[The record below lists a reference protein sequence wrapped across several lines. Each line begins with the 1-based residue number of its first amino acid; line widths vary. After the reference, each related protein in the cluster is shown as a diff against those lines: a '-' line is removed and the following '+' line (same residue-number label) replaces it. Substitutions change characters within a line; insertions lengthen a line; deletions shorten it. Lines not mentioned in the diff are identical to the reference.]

1 MLDNI
6 SRPEYK
12 FTCLIRVFIP
22 DTEHKKGQMT
32 ANRTNIVELPEI
44 KLVDQ
49 YKRRLN
55 YLRISVTDRCN
66 MKCMYC
72 MTHNKTS
79 KLPCKEILR
88 YEEILRIAR
97 IFIRLGVSKIR
108 ITGGEPLVRKGI
120 CEFLSGLSGLGGLSD
135 LSITTN
141 GVFLKEKIKQ
151 IRSAGIRRLNISLD
165 TLDKAKF
172 KKITG
177 IDAFSEVWE
186 SIMLALDMGFD
197 PIKINVVAL
206 NGINDDELPDLA
218 RLSLSY
224 PFHIRFI
231 EYMPIGTSQMMSRQL
246 LAPEI
251 KNLISSI
258 GHLYPVENVSFD
270 GPAKRFR
277 FENARGEVG
286 FIRPISEHFCSSCN
300 RLRLTAS
307 GNLKTCLLSEIETDL
322 KGPLRNGCSDN
333 ELSEIIIKA
342 VYSKPFEHPLVANNE
357 GMVSGCM
364 SAIGG

>member
-1 MLDNI
+1 MTTSRANI
-6 SRPEYK
+6 IKLPE
-12 FTCLIRVFIP
+12 I
-22 DTEHKKGQMT
+22 
-32 ANRTNIVELPEI
+32 ELPEI

-49 YKRRLN
+49 YKRRLD

-66 MKCMYC
+66 MKCIYC
-72 MTHNKTS
+72 MTHEKTS
-79 KLPCKEILR
+79 KLPCREILR
-88 YEEILRIAR
+88 YEEIIRIAR
-97 IFIRLGVSKIR
+97 IFTSLGVSKIR

-120 CEFLSGLSGLGGLSD
+120 CEFLTRIRSLEGLSD

-141 GVFLKEKIKQ
+141 GVFLKDKIKQ
-151 IRSAGIRRLNISLD
+151 IKSAGISRLNISLD
-165 TLDKAKF
+165 TLDKNKF

-177 IDAFSEVWE
+177 IDAFSDVWE
-186 SIMLALDMGFD
+186 SIMIALDMGFD

-206 NGINDDELPDLA
+206 NGINDDELPDFA

-224 PFHIRFI
+224 PFQIRFI
-231 EYMPIGTSQMMSRQL
+231 EYMPIGTSRMTSRQL

-251 KNLISSI
+251 IKRISST
-258 GHLYPVENVSFD
+258 GRLEPVENISFD

-277 FENARGEVG
+277 FENAKGEVG

-307 GNLKTCLLSEIETDL
+307 GNLKTCLLSETETDL
-322 KGPLRNGCSDN
+322 KGPLRKGCSDR
-333 ELSEIIIKA
+333 ELAEIILKA
-342 VYSKPFEHPLVANNE
+342 VYKKPFEHPLVANCE
-357 GMVSGCM
+357 GIISGEM

>member
-1 MLDNI
+1 MKRSDDNKPSNI
-6 SRPEYK
+6 IELPEIK
-12 FTCLIRVFIP
+12 
-22 DTEHKKGQMT
+22 
-32 ANRTNIVELPEI
+32 LPEI

-66 MKCMYC
+66 MKCIYC
-72 MTHNKTS
+72 MTHEKIS
-79 KLPCKEILR
+79 KLPCREILR

-97 IFIRLGVSKIR
+97 IFINLGVSKIR
-108 ITGGEPLVRKGI
+108 ITGGEPLIRKGI
-120 CEFLSGLSGLGGLSD
+120 CEFLSGLSSLEGLSD

-151 IRSAGIRRLNISLD
+151 IKSAGISRLNISLD
-165 TLDKAKF
+165 TLEKDKF
-172 KKITG
+172 RKITG
-177 IDAFSEVWE
+177 IDAFSEVWG

-206 NGINDDELPDLA
+206 SGINDEELPDFA

-224 PFHIRFI
+224 PFQIRFI
-231 EYMPIGTSQMMSRQL
+231 EYMPIGTSQMTSSQMRSRQI

-251 KNLISSI
+251 KNRISSI
-258 GHLYPVENVSFD
+258 GRLVPVENVSFD
-270 GPAKRFR
+270 GPAKRYR
-277 FENARGEVG
+277 FENAKGEIG

-307 GNLKTCLLSEIETDL
+307 GNLKTCLLSESETDL
-322 KGPLRNGCSDN
+322 KGPLREGCSDS
-333 ELSEIIIKA
+333 ELVEIINKA
-342 VYSKPFEHPLVANNE
+342 VYNKPFEHPLVANNE
-357 GMVSGCM
+357 GMISG
-364 SAIGG
+364 

>member
-1 MLDNI
+1 MTT
-6 SRPEYK
+6 SRTK
-12 FTCLIRVFIP
+12 II
-22 DTEHKKGQMT
+22 
-32 ANRTNIVELPEI
+32 ELPEI

-72 MTHNKTS
+72 MTHQKTS
-79 KLPCKEILR
+79 KLPCREILR
-88 YEEILRIAR
+88 YEEVLRIAR
-97 IFIRLGVSKIR
+97 IFINLGVSKIR

-120 CEFLSGLSGLGGLSD
+120 CEFLSGLSGLVGLSD

-141 GVFLKEKIKQ
+141 GVFLKDKIKQ
-151 IRSAGIRRLNISLD
+151 IQSAGIRRLNISLD
-165 TLDKAKF
+165 TLDKDKF
-172 KKITG
+172 KKISG
-177 IDAFSEVWE
+177 IDAFNQVWE

-224 PFHIRFI
+224 PFHVRFI
-231 EYMPIGTSQMMSRQL
+231 EYMPIGTSRMTSRQL

-251 KNLISSI
+251 QDRISSI
-258 GHLYPVENVSFD
+258 GRLDPVGNISFD

-277 FENARGEVG
+277 FENAKGEIG

-322 KGPLRNGCSDN
+322 KGPLRKGCSDS
-333 ELSEIIIKA
+333 ELADIILKA
-342 VYSKPFEHPLVANNE
+342 VYNKPFEHPLVANHA
-357 GMVSGCM
+357 GMISGCM

>member
-1 MLDNI
+1 MTT
-6 SRPEYK
+6 SRASIIK
-12 FTCLIRVFIP
+12 
-22 DTEHKKGQMT
+22 
-32 ANRTNIVELPEI
+32 LPEI

-49 YKRRLN
+49 YKRRLD

-66 MKCMYC
+66 MKCIYC
-72 MTHNKTS
+72 MTHGKTS
-79 KLPCKEILR
+79 KLPCREILR
-88 YEEILRIAR
+88 YEEIFRIAR
-97 IFIRLGVSKIR
+97 IFTHLGVSKIR

-120 CEFLSGLSGLGGLSD
+120 CEFLAGLSSLEGLSD

-141 GVFLKEKIKQ
+141 GVFLKEKIKK
-151 IRSAGIRRLNISLD
+151 IKSAGIRRLNISLD
-165 TLDKAKF
+165 TLDKDKF

-177 IDAFSEVWE
+177 IDAFNEVWE

-206 NGINDDELPDLA
+206 NGINDDELPDFA

-224 PFHIRFI
+224 PFQIRFI
-231 EYMPIGTSQMMSRQL
+231 EYMPIGTSQMTSRQL

-251 KNLISSI
+251 KNRISSI
-258 GHLYPVENVSFD
+258 GRLYPVENISFD

-277 FENARGEVG
+277 FENAKGEIG

-307 GNLKTCLLSEIETDL
+307 GNLKTCLLSENETDL
-322 KGPLRNGCSDN
+322 KGPLRKGCSDS
-333 ELSEIIIKA
+333 ELAEIILKA
-342 VYSKPFEHPLVANNE
+342 VYTKPFEHPLVANNE

>member
-1 MLDNI
+1 
-6 SRPEYK
+6 
-12 FTCLIRVFIP
+12 
-22 DTEHKKGQMT
+22 MT
-32 ANRTNIVELPEI
+32 ASLTNIIGLPEI

-49 YKRRLN
+49 YKRKLN

-72 MTHNKTS
+72 MTHEKTS
-79 KLPCKEILR
+79 KLPCREILR
-88 YEEILRIAR
+88 YEEVLRIAR
-97 IFIRLGVSKIR
+97 IFINLGVSKIR

-120 CEFLSGLSGLGGLSD
+120 CGFLAELSSLKGLSD

-141 GVFLKEKIKQ
+141 GVFLNENIKKIK
-151 IRSAGIRRLNISLD
+151 SAGIRRLNISLD
-165 TLDKAKF
+165 TLDKDKF
-172 KKITG
+172 KRITG
-177 IDAFSEVWE
+177 IDAFNQVWD

-206 NGINDDELPDLA
+206 NGINDDELPELA

-224 PFHIRFI
+224 PFHVRFI
-231 EYMPIGTSQMMSRQL
+231 EYMPIGTSRMTSRQL

-251 KNLISSI
+251 QDRISSI
-258 GHLYPVENVSFD
+258 GRLEPVENMSFD

-277 FENARGEVG
+277 FENAKGEIG
-286 FIRPISEHFCSSCN
+286 FIRPISDHFCGSCN

-307 GNLKTCLLSEIETDL
+307 GNLKTCLLSDIETDL
-322 KGPLRNGCSDN
+322 KSPLRKGCSDS
-333 ELSEIIIKA
+333 ELADIILKA
-342 VYSKPFEHPLVANNE
+342 VYDKPFEHPLVANHA
-357 GMVSGCM
+357 GMISGCM

>member
-1 MLDNI
+1 MTTNRASILKL
-6 SRPEYK
+6 PEIK
-12 FTCLIRVFIP
+12 
-22 DTEHKKGQMT
+22 
-32 ANRTNIVELPEI
+32 LPEI

-49 YKRRLN
+49 YKRRLD

-66 MKCMYC
+66 MRCIYC
-72 MTHNKTS
+72 MTHEKVS
-79 KLPCKEILR
+79 KLPCREILR
-88 YEEILRIAR
+88 YEEIFRIAR
-97 IFIRLGVSKIR
+97 IFTRLGVSKIR
-108 ITGGEPLVRKGI
+108 ITGGEPLLRKGI
-120 CEFLSGLSGLGGLSD
+120 CEFLAGLSSLEGLSD

-141 GVFLKEKIKQ
+141 GVFLKEKISK
-151 IRSAGIRRLNISLD
+151 IKSAGIRRLNISLD
-165 TLDKAKF
+165 TLDKDKF

-177 IDAFSEVWE
+177 IDAFNEVWE

-206 NGINDDELPDLA
+206 NGINDDELPDFA

-224 PFHIRFI
+224 PFQIRFI
-231 EYMPIGTSQMMSRQL
+231 EYMPIGTSQMKFRQI

-251 KNLISSI
+251 KNRISSI
-258 GHLYPVENVSFD
+258 GRLDPVENISSD
-270 GPAKRFR
+270 GPARRFR
-277 FENARGEVG
+277 FENAKGEVG

-322 KGPLRNGCSDN
+322 KGPLRKGCSDS
-333 ELSEIIIKA
+333 ELAEIILKA
-342 VYSKPFEHPLVANNE
+342 VYKKPFEHPLVANNE
-357 GMVSGCM
+357 GMISGCM

>member
-1 MLDNI
+1 MTT
-6 SRPEYK
+6 SRP
-12 FTCLIRVFIP
+12 
-22 DTEHKKGQMT
+22 
-32 ANRTNIVELPEI
+32 NIIELPEI

-49 YKRRLN
+49 YKRRLD

-66 MKCMYC
+66 MKCVYC
-72 MTHNKTS
+72 MTHEKIS

-97 IFIRLGVSKIR
+97 IFINLGISKIR

-120 CEFLSGLSGLGGLSD
+120 CEFLSGLSSLEGLSD

-151 IRSAGIRRLNISLD
+151 IQSAGIRRLNISLD
-165 TLDKAKF
+165 TLDKDKF
-172 KKITG
+172 KKISG

-186 SIMLALDMGFD
+186 NIMLALDMGFD
-197 PIKINVVAL
+197 PVKINMVAL
-206 NGINDDELPDLA
+206 KGVNDEELPDFA

-224 PFHIRFI
+224 PFQIRFI
-231 EYMPIGTSQMMSRQL
+231 EYMPIGTSQMTPIQI

-251 KNLISSI
+251 KNRISSI
-258 GHLYPVENVSFD
+258 GRLYPVQSLSSD

-277 FENARGEVG
+277 FENAKGEIG
-286 FIRPISEHFCSSCN
+286 LIRPISEHFCNSCN

-322 KGPLRNGCSDN
+322 KGPLRKGCSDS
-333 ELSEIIIKA
+333 ELAEIILKA
-342 VYSKPFEHPLVANNE
+342 VYKKPFEHPLVANNE
-357 GMVSGCM
+357 GMVAGCM